1 MQVWGTGSVVKR
13 TCYWCRG
20 TRSGPQSAHGS
31 LQSLVTPVLEDR
43 VSYSHL
49 RVPCTLVVYIYTC
62 TQKYSY
68 TENKNKPLRNKEKE
82 EGRIQQRMLAHNLIL
97 SPGRQRDRQIS
108 VKFEASLTLECVSG
122 QTGLQNETPPQ
133 QQKKQM
139 VTSSIE
145 RPNNHSSYI
154 YWVLTM
160 LDTLTTLTLKTNT
173 TQTLLTFIL

>member
-1 MQVWGTGSVVKR
+1 
-13 TCYWCRG
+13 
-20 TRSGPQSAHGS
+20 
-31 LQSLVTPVLEDR
+31 
-43 VSYSHL
+43 
-49 RVPCTLVVYIYTC
+49 
-62 TQKYSY
+62 
-68 TENKNKPLRNKEKE
+68 
-82 EGRIQQRMLAHNLIL
+82 MLAHNLIL